1 MKLMK
6 LSTIRLLLDLGI
18 SVASSTTNLVNLLSS
33 NRTKKKQLREE
44 HISNVSSL
52 IAQGGQAITDI
63 VASAVSLSQQNK
75 DVLLVDNSRT
85 ELVNSNVEIIDEEAA
100 NG

>member
-1 MKLMK
+1 MN
-6 LSTIRLLLDLGI
+6 LSTIRMLIDLGI
-18 SVASSTTNLVNLLSS
+18 TVASSTTNLVNLFSS
-33 NRTKKKQLREE
+33 NKAKKKRLHEE

-52 IAQGGQAITDI
+52 ITQGGQAITDI

-75 DVLLVDNSRT
+75 DVLLVDDSKT
-85 ELVNSNVEIIDEEAA
+85 ELVDNNVEIIDEEAA